1 MDDKTTMTK
10 GRIVLMI
17 GIWFFVLAGVAAGW
31 RYWVRPNQ
39 EKAEA
44 KKAAEEK
51 QQIVEKT
58 SATSRYTHTVNFAI
72 DAFSGYAGFR
82 SNSFLDENAKFGI
95 KVNLT
100 DDGANYPQRLQKLAS
115 GELDMAVFTIDALM
129 KSSADYKEIPAT
141 VVALVDETKGAD
153 AMIASKS
160 RFPNIDSLNSSGLKI
175 VCTQDSPSETLARVV
190 MAHFNLDKLP
200 ENPFQF
206 VSSVDAVYQE
216 YQRAKPTDNKVFVLW
231 EPYVS
236 KIADNPDYHVLV
248 DSSKFRG
255 YIVDVIVARRGFL
268 VQNEEVA
275 SNVVKSYLKTM
286 FDKRNDLPTL
296 MSDDARVLGTPLK
309 PEQTQALIDKIWWKN
324 TQENFS
330 HFGLTTGKGL
340 QHIEQINSN
349 ILEVLLKTKAMT
361 ADPSDGKL
369 NLWYYDGIMRK
380 LFDNSWHPGF
390 GSESV
395 RQEHV
400 LAVLSE
406 QEWQQL
412 KPVGTLQVPRL
423 VFARGG
429 SKLSESSFATLDK
442 LVESLKTW
450 PQYYLQVQ
458 GNHASGG
465 DAEANKI
472 LAESRAQAAV
482 EYLISK
488 GVDRARIHAEV
499 SKPNGSTTVAFVL
512 GELPY

>member
-1 MDDKTTMTK
+1 MDEKTAMTK
-10 GRIVLMI
+10 GRIAAMLL
-17 GIWFFVLAGVAAGW
+17 IWFSVLFVVWGVW
-31 RYWVRPNQ
+31 KFWVHPNQ
-39 EKAEA
+39 Q
-44 KKAAEEK
+44 KAAVK
-51 QQIVEKT
+51 QAQQEHQEIVQKT
-58 SATSRYTHTVNFAI
+58 SAPSRFKYTVNFAA
-72 DAFSGYAGFR
+72 DAFSGYAAIRSGLFR
-82 SNSFLDENAKFGI
+82 DENAKFGI
-95 KVNLT
+95 KVELT

-129 KSSADYKEIPAT
+129 KSSADYKDIPAT

-153 AMIASKS
+153 AMVASKS

-175 VCTQDSPSETLARVV
+175 VCTKDSPSETLARVI

-200 ENPFQF
+200 QDPFQF
-206 VSSVDAVYQE
+206 TNNVDEVYQE

-268 VQNEEVA
+268 VQNEELVA
-275 SNVVKSYLKTM
+275 NVVKSYLKTM
-286 FDKRNDLPTL
+286 FDNRNNMVKLV
-296 MSDDARVLGTPLK
+296 SDDAKQCGTALK
-309 PEQTQALIDKIWWKN
+309 PEQAQRLSEKIWWKN

-330 HFGLTTGKGL
+330 HFGLTTSNGV
-340 QHIEQINSN
+340 QHIEEINTN
-349 ILEVLLKTKAMT
+349 IMDVLVKTGAIA
-361 ADPSDGKL
+361 ADPTDGHP

-380 LFDNSWHPGF
+380 LFDSSWHPGF
-390 GSESV
+390 GPETV
-395 RQEHV
+395 RQEKA
-400 LAVLSE
+400 LANLSE
-406 QEWQQL
+406 EEWKDL

-482 EYLISK
+482 DYLISK
-488 GVDRARIHAEV
+488 GVDRSRIHAEV
-499 SKPNGSTTVAFVL
+499 SRPNGSTTVAFVL